1 MKILI
6 EQFDYELAAL
16 QNLLPADYY
25 NHKKNNKV
33 SIDFVGY
40 YNNFATNETVIILP
54 KIFLDYRNETVF
66 ATIPVRSF
74 VTENA
79 LQLLQDYQKSKSDIH
94 FIYRFAF
101 IFYLSLREFQAR
113 NLETEITEKTATKN
127 IISNIENTA
136 ISELDL
142 VFSLLRFYQENR
154 ELIIFTQKENE
165 KQHFKKTNWAK
176 TIRRQNPIL
185 QDNTPIYTETNQRNR
200 QNNSEDELLAIFFTV
215 LYRFKT
221 QYGFSISL
229 ENTVVEPAKA
239 DFDRKALRS
248 LKNIRHNYFT
258 DKFKKL
264 LLLLLSYFEKR
275 SSGNAKESK
284 EEFILCSNYNIVFED
299 MIDKLLSDKGSHIDK
314 MKNQEDGKIVDHIF
328 EYTSFFN
335 PDSIFYI
342 GDAKYYKETTKFS
355 SNSIYKQHTYAKNII
370 QYNLNLF
377 NDLSKKGENLQNIR
391 YRDELTEGY
400 NITPNFFIQGY
411 IDHQNMADFAD
422 NFRFDDTQNPKVNFH
437 FENRIFD
444 RDTLLIYHFTINF
457 VFVLQSY
464 VEKNETELASFSQ
477 KAKETIKA
485 QVWQHLN
492 KNYEFLVLTP
502 TTNVE
507 SFVTEHFKVLNGKIY
522 RNSQQENSLIL
533 GLERKFTE
541 ENEAIK
547 NKFSAILH

>member
-1 MKILI
+1 
-6 EQFDYELAAL
+6 
-16 QNLLPADYY
+16 
-25 NHKKNNKV
+25 V

>member
-54 KIFLDYRNETVF
+54 KIFLDYSNETVF